1 MMRLQETV
9 AVMVLFGLITVV
21 GNMIGYQQP
30 FTESLIGYAILLVIT
45 VAGMILAKVVPG
57 KLPMVFWVSL
67 VALLSTSQLSPV
79 AKDVTLYTGKIDFLA
94 LCTPILAYAGLGVG
108 KDLEIFK
115 KMSWRIIIVALAVYT
130 GTFVFSTAIAQF
142 MLHLEGVI

>member
-1 MMRLQETV
+1 MMRLQETI

-21 GNMIGYQQP
+21 GNMIGYKQP
-30 FTESLIGYAILLVIT
+30 FGDSLIGYGILLVIT

-79 AKDVTLYTGKIDFLA
+79 AKEVTLYTGKIDFLA
-94 LCTPILAYAGLGVG
+94 QNWSC
-108 KDLEIFK
+108 
-115 KMSWRIIIVALAVYT
+115 
-130 GTFVFSTAIAQF
+130 
-142 MLHLEGVI
+142 